1 MQEHGLQHMDYD
13 GDLHKRKSMDS
24 GRYHGPERL
33 LIDSRITGFYEFYD
47 IFIDGITKKQ
57 YGFFEIKR

>member
-1 MQEHGLQHMDYD
+1 MDYSIWITMEIYIK
-13 GDLHKRKSMDS
+13 GKSTDS
-24 GRYHGPERL
+24 GRYHRPERL

-57 YGFFEIKR
+57 NGFFEIKR